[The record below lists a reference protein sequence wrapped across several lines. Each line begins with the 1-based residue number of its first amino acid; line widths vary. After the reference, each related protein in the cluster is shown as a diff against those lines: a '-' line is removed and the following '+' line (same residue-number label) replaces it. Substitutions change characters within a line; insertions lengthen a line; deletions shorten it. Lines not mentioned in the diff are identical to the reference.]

1 MHSRSR
7 RVLNSTGIIWLAAL
21 AAAVF
26 IGCGSV
32 SPLVS
37 LQFANNLLGRGL
49 GGGTAPTTQNGG
61 GDIQT
66 VCDLDANRRG
76 IAITVQNEAEQFV
89 RVSMTLVA
97 SAGPGGFVC
106 DDEVSN
112 YFSAGYRETVL
123 DAGNGATIG
132 CDVVQLLGGTR
143 LLTLRLTDTL
153 AQNVGGDMNDIPVA
167 QPPLNGNSLLPLP
180 ELIVLGDENP
190 IFICT
195 GNNLCTQ
202 RGFVY
207 SDIANNPIAFINA
220 SRTQDTVCNANAGTA
235 PEWRLG
241 NPNIEDNQIQPF
253 QYPAGGTLLVTVL
266 DRADNANRNVNQVVW
281 AVFDVDGNLIHGE
294 RR

>member
-1 MHSRSR
+1 MHSRCR
-7 RVLNSTGIIWLAAL
+7 QVLNSTGIIWLAAI

-37 LQFANNLLGRGL
+37 LQFANNLIGRGL
-49 GGGTAPTTQNGG
+49 GGGTAPTTQN

-76 IAITVQNEAEQFV
+76 IRIAVLNEAQQFA
-89 RVSMTLVA
+89 RMSMTLVA
-97 SAGPGGFVC
+97 SAGLGGFVC
-106 DDEVSN
+106 DDELSN
-112 YFSAGYRETVL
+112 YFNAGYRETVL

-132 CDVVQLLGGTR
+132 CDMVQLLGGTR
-143 LLTLRLTDTL
+143 LLTLRLTDTI
-153 AQNVGGDMNDIPVA
+153 AQNTGGGTNDIPPIA

-180 ELIVLGDENP
+180 ELIVLGDEDP
-190 IFICT
+190 IFICS
-195 GNNLCTQ
+195 GNSLCTQ

-207 SDIANNPIAFINA
+207 ADSASTPIASINA

-241 NPNIEDNQIQPF
+241 NPNVNDNEIQPF
-253 QYPAGGTLLVTVL
+253 QYPAGGTLLITVL
-266 DRADNANRNVNQVVW
+266 DRADNANPNVNQVVW